1 MVFTI
6 FTRARGLGVDDLD
19 ATDAFMRFLR
29 AGPDDDDSG
38 DGRNAGE
45 GWGGR
50 ESAHNAFFK
59 AAVHEGRDGPPIH
72 P

>member
-45 GWGGR
+45 GGGAR
-50 ESAHNAFFK
+50 ERSQRIF
-59 AAVHEGRDGPPIH
+59 
-72 P
+72 